1 MGRSRQGGGAS
12 ALRIAGFE
20 REDQGRC
27 GQGRRGLF
35 STTALVT
42 RRAVLAL
49 ALAAVLWPQGAGAN
63 PDGGTVVGGAAAIVQ
78 TSPNRL
84 DIMQATDRVII
95 DWRSFSIGEAEHTN
109 FAQPSTDSVALNR
122 VTGGDLSTI
131 AGRLS
136 ANGNI
141 VLINP
146 NGVIFTSTA
155 RVDVRGLIASTSNIG
170 NEDFMAGRLNFSAAA
185 NPSSFVINRGEIT
198 AAEGGLVALV
208 APWVENS
215 GVIAARLGRVELAS
229 GGAFTVDLYGD
240 GLIQLALAETGEVA
254 GALASEARV
263 SNLGLISADGGVVAL
278 TVADARN
285 LVDSVINMEGIIE
298 ARTVEQSAGRI
309 VLNGGDAG
317 IVRVSGTLD
326 ASGRDAGEI
335 GGQVTVLGEKVGL
348 FDGAVV
354 DVSGDAGGGTA
365 LIGGNYQGAGPER
378 NAQFTYLSSGMRID
392 ADAITQGD
400 GGTVIV
406 WADQGTRF
414 EGTITA
420 RGGAESGDGGFVEV
434 SGKGTLAFRG
444 SVDLSAANGANGTL
458 LLDPNNITIVPDDPD
473 GFNINITLVGDTFET
488 TGDASFLE
496 AGSIVAALTTGNV
509 IIETGIAAPSSEA
522 GDIIIQTL
530 ITAPANGNSL
540 TLLAHDDII
549 FEDFDA
555 TFFGRI
561 DFSASTGTL
570 SLLADGI
577 SSDGV
582 GAIINNSSA
591 SFVIE
596 MDVGQLLLVAGSGIG
611 TAANPFTLEETDNAT
626 IAGTTTNSGGIFLEA
641 DFNNDLVIGTVGA
654 TVGLISAGDVSIV
667 NLEGSITILQDIV
680 AGGAVT
686 INATIGD
693 VLATADIF
701 AGGNAGFIDIDG
713 DIVTLARLDT
723 LGVADSGIADSG
735 DVNVD
740 GRFITVTGT
749 IFTGGGDG

>member
-109 FAQPSTDSVALNR
+109 FAQPSRDSVALNR

-254 GALASEARV
+254 GALAGEARV
-263 SNLGLISADGGVVAL
+263 SNLGLIGADGGVVAL

-309 VLNGGDAG
+309 VLNGGETG
-317 IVRVSGTLD
+317 IVSVTGTLD
-326 ASGRDAGEI
+326 ASGGDAGEI

-365 LIGGNYQGAGPER
+365 LIGGNYQGAGPEL

-414 EGTITA
+414 GGTITA

-434 SGKGTLAFRG
+434 SGKESLAFTG
-444 SVDLSAANGANGTL
+444 SVDLTAPNGANGTL
-458 LLDPNNITIVPDDPD
+458 LLDPNNITIVDVPVPE
-473 GFNINITLVGDTFET
+473 FPNTNITGVGSDADPFT
-488 TGDASFLE
+488 TSDDGAILDVDVLE
-496 AGSIVAALTTGNV
+496 AALDFGNVVIQTGTAGVGGGTEDGDITILTTIN
-509 IIETGIAAPSSEA
+509 SS
-522 GDIIIQTL
+522 D
-530 ITAPANGNSL
+530 NNNL

-549 FEDFDA
+549 FSNDPDSGDSGSIVFTGSGSVFLTASAGEIVFA
-555 TFFGRI
+555 S
-561 DFSASTGTL
+561 SASTAATMGTGDL
-570 SLLADGI
+570 TLTA
-577 SSDGV
+577 
-582 GAIINNSSA
+582 A
-591 SFVIE
+591 
-596 MDVGQLLLVAGSGIG
+596 SGIG
-611 TAANPFTLEETDNAT
+611 GASSIFPFVT
-626 IAGTTTNSGGIFLEA
+626 
-641 DFNNDLVIGTVGA
+641 
-654 TVGLISAGDVSIV
+654 SAGSIIV
-667 NLEGSITILQDIV
+667 INTTSGDINIRNLGTLFSLDLAQPG
-680 AGGAVT
+680 GGAVSVS
-686 INATIGD
+686 AT
-693 VLATADIF
+693 VATRTMMIE
-701 AGGNAGFIDIDG
+701 
-713 DIVTLARLDT
+713 IVSTMMSVR
-723 LGVADSGIADSG
+723 IAAM
-735 DVNVD
+735 VQ
-740 GRFITVTGT
+740 
-749 IFTGGGDG
+749 